1 MDTLSP
7 NNGSKSS
14 SSGSSAASSSM
25 DLGSGKQRHQRGQ
38 KKLSRS
44 RSLLQLL
51 SRHLG
56 KHFHH
61 HSHHPQHE
69 TVYSSQDDIRSSST
83 DSFSLSYERGSHECT
98 GGGSSQDLDEP
109 TSGYSRYSPTGLDFY
124 DNQGHIYVDA
134 VFRPGSAL
142 EQLHPQMHYD
152 EDRSEGG
159 SSEGSSSNEGE
170 AEGDNDGDNER
181 EDDNDNDNENENE
194 NENRKQRSASAASA
208 SASKSHGLHLSRI
221 SISSSVSRMLQ
232 HFSSSAATTANA
244 SLRSL
249 SCSSTPLHR
258 QLKKKSLSPHN
269 SNSSSSSASSSSSSK
284 SSSSSS
290 KKDKKQQSILRPP
303 VQYVYMKGMSG
314 LYSRVPSY
322 AVCCPY
328 TLHHMY

>member
-25 DLGSGKQRHQRGQ
+25 DLGKQQQKEKLHRHPRNGP

-56 KHFHH
+56 RHFHH
-61 HSHHPQHE
+61 QNHHND

-83 DSFSLSYERGSHECT
+83 DSFSLSYERGSHECPIN
-98 GGGSSQDLDEP
+98 GSSLDLEH
-109 TSGYSRYSPTGLDFY
+109 TSRTSSASACSRYSPGLDYY
-124 DNQGHIYVDA
+124 DQQGHIYVEA
-134 VFRPGSAL
+134 VYRPGSAM
-142 EQLHPQMHYD
+142 EQLHPQLHFE
-152 EDRSEGG
+152 EDTSE
-159 SSEGSSSNEGE
+159 EGSSNE
-170 AEGDNDGDNER
+170 AEDEVELGND
-181 EDDNDNDNENENE
+181 ENENS
-194 NENRKQRSASAASA
+194 KPRSASAASA
-208 SASKSHGLHLSRI
+208 KSPGLHLSRI

-232 HFSSSAATTANA
+232 HFSSPTGNVSM
-244 SLRSL
+244 RSL
-249 SCSSTPLHR
+249 SCSSTPLR
-258 QLKKKSLSPHN
+258 QPKKSLSPNN
-269 SNSSSSSASSSSSSK
+269 SNSSSSSSHSGSSSK
-284 SSSSSS
+284 SSGAPAS

-322 AVCCPY
+322 AVCYPY
-328 TLHHMY
+328 TLQHMY

>member
-25 DLGSGKQRHQRGQ
+25 DLGKQQQKEKVHRHPRNGP

-56 KHFHH
+56 RHFHH
-61 HSHHPQHE
+61 QNQQNE

-83 DSFSLSYERGSHECT
+83 DSFSLSYERGSHECPIN
-98 GGGSSQDLDEP
+98 GSSLDLEH
-109 TSGYSRYSPTGLDFY
+109 TSRTSSASACSRYSHGLDYY
-124 DNQGHIYVDA
+124 DQQGHIYVEA
-134 VFRPGSAL
+134 VYRPGSAM
-142 EQLHPQMHYD
+142 EQLHPQLHFE
-152 EDRSEGG
+152 EDTSE
-159 SSEGSSSNEGE
+159 EGSSNE
-170 AEGDNDGDNER
+170 AEDEVELGND
-181 EDDNDNDNENENE
+181 ENENS
-194 NENRKQRSASAASA
+194 KPRSASAASA
-208 SASKSHGLHLSRI
+208 KSPRLHLSRI

-232 HFSSSAATTANA
+232 HFSSPTGNA
-244 SLRSL
+244 SMRSL
-249 SCSSTPLHR
+249 SCSSTPLR
-258 QLKKKSLSPHN
+258 QPKKSLSPNN
-269 SNSSSSSASSSSSSK
+269 SNSSSSSSHSASSSK
-284 SSSSSS
+284 SSGAPAA

-322 AVCCPY
+322 AVCYPY
-328 TLHHMY
+328 T